1 MKFEFSVCYIEL
13 SILIIIDD
21 LKYSFIFILFQP
33 NYLCYGKLVFL
44 IFFFYYLLVMSLTTD
59 ENRCRRNDRA
69 FRKFPIRLWIFL
81 RILWKTCSMERMRI
95 DLIYCRLLSRHR
107 CLYCIDRVV
116 YLDITSLRVRDVP
129 SLLDRRKRASS
140 Y

>member
-1 MKFEFSVCYIEL
+1 MILNIHLCLFYFSR
-13 SILIIIDD
+13 IIF
-21 LKYSFIFILFQP
+21 LTKSSSSSFS
-33 NYLCYGKLVFL
+33 
-44 IFFFYYLLVMSLTTD
+44 FYYLLVMLLTTD

-69 FRKFPIRLWIFL
+69 FRKFPIRSWIFL

-107 CLYCIDRVV
+107 CLYCIDRVA